1 MRKIIVSGR
10 LGRDSEIR
18 PTKNGSFFL
27 SAFLISTEF
36 GDPKDETGNPV
47 SMVFSIYSTD
57 SRSISLQRF
66 LTKGK
71 AVIVT
76 GELRVREYVKEN
88 GTRGISYDIN
98 HAFIDFAPFSA
109 KKEEGEEGK
118 EDGEAGEGTQESPV
132 PTPEIP
138 VPANPVQAAARTEEP
153 AQPSFPPAVD
163 TEGKPVYDDDLPF

>member
-57 SRSISLQRF
+57 SRSISMQRF

-109 KKEEGEEGK
+109 KKEDGEEGK
-118 EDGEAGEGTQESPV
+118 EDSEDTQENPV
-132 PTPEIP
+132 PSPEIP
-138 VPANPVQAAARTEEP
+138 VHGSSVQAAARTEEP

-163 TEGKPVYDDDLPF
+163 TEGKPVYNDDLPF